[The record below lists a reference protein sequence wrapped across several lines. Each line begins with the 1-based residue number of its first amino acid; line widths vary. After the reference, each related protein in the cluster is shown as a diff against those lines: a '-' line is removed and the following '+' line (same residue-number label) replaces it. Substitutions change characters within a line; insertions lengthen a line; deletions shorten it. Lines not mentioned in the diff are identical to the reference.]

1 MEVLEL
7 SVVDEVRKQIHN
19 RLRELEPLVAEFRQL
34 EELAKS
40 IGGRV
45 TARSATTTSTRTA
58 TRRGSTG
65 TRRASTGT
73 RRGRG
78 AGRRTA
84 TASSAGTTRAT
95 STRRGRS
102 TQRKRATGSSRSNG
116 QTRGTQALELVK
128 ARPGITIPELATEMG
143 IKQNYLYRVMPSLE
157 ASKQVTK
164 QGKGWFPAS

>member
-1 MEVLEL
+1 M
-7 SVVDEVRKQIHN
+7 SVVDDVRKQIHN

-45 TARSATTTSTRTA
+45 MGRSASTASTASTRT
-58 TRRGSTG
+58 TRRASAG

-73 RRGRG
+73 RRGRA
-78 AGRRTA
+78 AGTRTA
-84 TASSAGTTRAT
+84 SASRAGTTRAT
-95 STRRGRS
+95 GARRGRS
-102 TQRKRATGSSRSNG
+102 TQRKRAAGGSRSNG

-128 ARPGITIPELATEMG
+128 ARPGITIPELAAEMG

-157 ASKQVTK
+157 ASKQVSK
-164 QGKGWFPAS
+164 QGKGWFPVS